1 MAELEIESGSLRGS
15 ADILDELIKKI
26 YKRLLKDIDENF
38 KVGDL
43 LKMIELRHK
52 LAPSSVE
59 QEKFWAM
66 LSKIRRDVLK
76 NPASTDKIKKTGA
89 PHKSAA
95 GPRFNAGQRRIK

>member
-1 MAELEIESGSLRGS
+1 MAEIGIESDSPRGS
-15 ADILDELIKKI
+15 TDILDELIKKI
-26 YKRLLKDIDENF
+26 YKRLLKDIDKNL

-52 LAPSSVE
+52 LAPSSAE

-76 NPASTDKIKKTGA
+76 NPAGSDKPKKKGI
-89 PHKSAA
+89 PQKSVI
-95 GPRFNAGQRRIK
+95 GRVCKGE